1 MSTHTF
7 GGPRPRMPETAFT
20 ALACPACGRDL
31 AATGRGVECG
41 SGHVFNVAREG
52 YVSLLTGATPPGTGD
67 DRAMV
72 ADRLRFQQA
81 GHYAPVGAALARTVA
96 REAGEAPF
104 VVDVGGGTGHY
115 LAHVLEEVPGAVGL
129 TVDASKF
136 AARRAA
142 RAHPRAGAVTADAW
156 HGLPLREGSADALL
170 NVFAPRNAAE
180 FARVLAPGG
189 FLLVVVPED
198 DHLAELRA
206 PLGLLSVDP
215 RKDERLEKG
224 LHGHFAPAGVERLR
238 FTMDLAREDAAT
250 VVGMGPSARHLDP
263 ADLAARIAALPEP
276 VAVTASVRLHL
287 YRPLPA

>member
-1 MSTHTF
+1 MTSTNTA

-20 ALACPACGRDL
+20 ALACPACGLDL
-31 AATGRGVECG
+31 AATGRGVECRA
-41 SGHVFNVAREG
+41 GHVFNVAREG

-67 DRAMV
+67 GKAMV
-72 ADRLRFQQA
+72 ADRTRFQQA
-81 GHYAPVGAALARTVA
+81 GHYAPIGDALARTVA
-96 REAGEAPF
+96 REAPGAPF

-115 LAHVLEEVPGAVGL
+115 LARVLEEVPGAVGL

-156 HGLPLREGSADALL
+156 RGLPLRDGTADVLL
-170 NVFAPRNAAE
+170 NVFAPRNAEE
-180 FARVLAPGG
+180 FSRVLAPGG
-189 FLLVVVPED
+189 LLVVVVPEAG
-198 DHLAELRA
+198 HLAELRA

-224 LHGHFAPAGVERLR
+224 LHGHFDPAGVEPLR

-263 ADLAARIAALPEP
+263 AELAGRIAALPEP

-287 YRPLPA
+287 YRPR